1 MPSGVSTRRPG
12 ASRRNT
18 TPIQPRVTARTAL
31 ITATITAPVD
41 PASAKSTARPV
52 SPANR
57 LPAYYVIKARKP
69 VDDPRE

>member
-1 MPSGVSTRRPG
+1 
-12 ASRRNT
+12 
-18 TPIQPRVTARTAL
+18 VTARTAL